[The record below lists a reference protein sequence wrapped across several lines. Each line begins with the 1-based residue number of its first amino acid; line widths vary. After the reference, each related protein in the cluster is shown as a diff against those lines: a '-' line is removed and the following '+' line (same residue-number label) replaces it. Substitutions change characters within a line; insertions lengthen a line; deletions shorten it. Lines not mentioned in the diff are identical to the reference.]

1 MRKLEREHVIRVL
14 ETHGPYPKGDVRS
27 PPMRTSTSRYPV
39 SWGFAVAQYRAAA
52 PEAAD
57 QPEAKANTAP
67 AAKTARAEAEHA
79 REWAGRRQEEVHQ
92 TPPSSTPDTSMRAS
106 ARAALGTAPNGV
118 GGAAKPSLAD
128 IHFLSPLAGGKW
140 NEEVPEAEFIHWAV
154 HAGDKVLEIGALP

>member
-67 AAKTARAEAEHA
+67 AAKTARAQAEHA

-92 TPPSSTPDTSMRAS
+92 TPPSSTPASSMQAS
-106 ARAALGTAPNGV
+106 ARAALGTAPNVSGQ
-118 GGAAKPSLAD
+118 AKPN
-128 IHFLSPLAGGKW
+128 P
-140 NEEVPEAEFIHWAV
+140 NPN
-154 HAGDKVLEIGALP
+154 P

>member
-39 SWGFAVAQYRAAA
+39 SWGYAVAQYREAA
-52 PEAAD
+52 PESTD
-57 QPEAKANTAP
+57 QLEATANTAP
-67 AAKTARAEAEHA
+67 AAKTAPTEPEHA

-92 TPPSSTPDTSMRAS
+92 TPPSSTPASSMQAS

-118 GGAAKPSLAD
+118 GFAAKPSLAD

-140 NEEVPEAEFIHWAV
+140 NEEVRR
-154 HAGDKVLEIGALP
+154 GLG